1 MDFARDATQRRV
13 VRIPLLSGKHHL
25 AVQSGALT
33 EQTVTMALP
42 ATAVTLTCPTAL
54 GIIEDVRFAD
64 HARAD
69 GSLHPCHLGTLVM
82 DVERRCLQFPL
93 IRVGEVIKTLMH
105 SIFVCA
111 TNLQLPTSS
120 CSSPIKVTFVCDM

>member
-82 DVERRCLQFPL
+82 DVERRCLG
-93 IRVGEVIKTLMH
+93 RTSCSV
-105 SIFVCA
+105 A
-111 TNLQLPTSS
+111 LPTSS